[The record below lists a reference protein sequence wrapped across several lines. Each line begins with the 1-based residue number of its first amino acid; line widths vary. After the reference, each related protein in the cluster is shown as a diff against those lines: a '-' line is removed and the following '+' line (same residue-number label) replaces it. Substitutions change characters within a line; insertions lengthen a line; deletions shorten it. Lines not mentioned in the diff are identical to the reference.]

1 MSLVINSFNG
11 EYRFLSNFWP
21 CTVIYEC
28 LEFNCVEAAFVAAKT
43 TDIEKRRHIQ
53 ALKSPGECKK
63 FGRKIE
69 LRENW
74 DKIKIEIMND
84 LLKQKFAKGSQLGD
98 MLVKTRD
105 MHLIEGNTLGDTFC
119 GVCYGVG
126 QNVLGLM
133 LMEIRN
139 SIK

>member
-21 CTVIYEC
+21 CTVIYEG

-63 FGRKIE
+63 FGRKIK

-105 MHLIEGNTLGDTFC
+105 MHLIEGNTWGDTFW